1 MSATILPFRTKTT
14 KQDAD
19 SPPPR
24 HSVVLIHFPVERRR
38 DVGGNRILDDGDFS
52 PAA

>member
-1 MSATILPFRTKTT
+1 MTATILQFRSKST
-14 KQDAD
+14 KQKDD
-19 SPPPR
+19 PSPSK

-38 DVGGNRILDDGDFS
+38 DVADCRILDDGDFS